1 MLFAFCRG
9 FFLTPLERKTGL
21 GLALRASGRDPL
33 STPSA
38 PERGALR
45 SRGQAPGMPCIN
57 NKREN
62 RIGSPFAVGAENGTR
77 TRDLNL
83 GKVALYQLS
92 YFRMVFVCE
101 CKGRQ
106 KIRISKFF
114 MFFHAKFLPIPLP
127 TVHNPPLQPPKRHNP
142 HDCRMTVHT
151 TLRAL
156 PCLPRSGPSA
166 AHGPNRFRPRERSP
180 ATV

>member
-1 MLFAFCRG
+1 MIFAFFRG
-9 FFLTPLERKTGL
+9 FFLP
-21 GLALRASGRDPL
+21 
-33 STPSA
+33 PS
-38 PERGALR
+38 
-45 SRGQAPGMPCIN
+45 
-57 NKREN
+57 
-62 RIGSPFAVGAENGTR
+62 GAENGTR

-156 PCLPRSGPSA
+156 PCLPRSRPYA